1 MLPDSV
7 KNISSDGVDLLHQM
21 LVYDPSK
28 RINAR
33 DALQHCY
40 FKNLDKTTLPT
51 LPEIKF

>member
-1 MLPDSV
+1 
-7 KNISSDGVDLLHQM
+7 M

-33 DALQHCY
+33 DALQHSY
-40 FKNLDKTTLPT
+40 FKDLDKTALPI

>member
-1 MLPDSV
+1 
-7 KNISSDGVDLLHQM
+7 M
-21 LVYDPSK
+21 LVYDPNK

-40 FKNLDKTTLPT
+40 FKDLNKNTLPA